1 MATVL
6 VRDLDETTV
15 GRLRDRAKSHGR
27 SLEAELR
34 LLLRDAANSQPP
46 TMTLEEFREHTREL
60 RESHGNRVFSDT
72 SELLRED
79 RDSH

>member
-15 GRLRDRAKSHGR
+15 ERLRDRAKKNGR

-34 LLLRDAANSQPP
+34 LVLRDVANSLPP
-46 TMTLEEFREHTREL
+46 FMTLEEFREHTREL
-60 RESHGNRVFSDT
+60 RESLGSRVFSDT